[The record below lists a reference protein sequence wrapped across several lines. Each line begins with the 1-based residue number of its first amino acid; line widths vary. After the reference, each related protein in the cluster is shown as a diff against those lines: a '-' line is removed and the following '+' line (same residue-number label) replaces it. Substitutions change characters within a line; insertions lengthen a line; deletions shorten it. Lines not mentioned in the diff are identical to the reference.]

1 MQVAAQL
8 KSIKMLQI
16 GLYFT
21 CDREGKKGITRE
33 TVGKMK
39 AVFINIIEGKE
50 KLVIF
55 MLFNLMLFD
64 GPLPLYNEKNTTL
77 YGYALENITMST

>member
-1 MQVAAQL
+1 MT
-8 KSIKMLQI
+8 
-16 GLYFT
+16 G
-21 CDREGKKGITRE
+21 RGKKGITRE

-55 MLFNLMLFD
+55 MLFNVMLFD